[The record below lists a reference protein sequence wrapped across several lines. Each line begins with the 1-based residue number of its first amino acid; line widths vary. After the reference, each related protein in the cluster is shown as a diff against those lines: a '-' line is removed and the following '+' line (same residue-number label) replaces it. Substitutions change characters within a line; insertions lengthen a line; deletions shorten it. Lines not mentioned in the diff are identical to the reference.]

1 MHLPKKKFLIIIF
14 YISFIL
20 FLIEFLAY
28 GIIKILNNKAVFY
41 NQSQVKQSYEDY
53 VKVRDTLLGWK
64 NNNADDYGARKDK
77 SSFSK
82 SKTCVDMY
90 GDSFTYGYEVE
101 DIDAWPSKLS
111 EKLRCRVRNYGVVG
125 YGTDQAY
132 LRYQKQSSKYSKIVV
147 LNHLSEDIL
156 RNINQFNNL
165 LYPNAEFALKPRFI
179 IANNQLSLIQTISL
193 SKLEFKEFLDTPQT
207 FLKYDYFTPFG
218 YSGVQIASF
227 PYVYSVAKAFN
238 HYHVKAIFNNKSRIE
253 EFYEHKHKSQ
263 ALQVT
268 EMIMREFER
277 SARANGLIPI
287 LTIIPTCRDF
297 EHKKIYG
304 YFPYKNLPKELNKY
318 SFFFIDFGL
327 EIIENGLNYK
337 DLYFNCSSHMNKIG
351 NQVLAE
357 IFERKLKKI
366 QLY

>member
-1 MHLPKKKFLIIIF
+1 MHFAKKKFLIIIL
-14 YISFIL
+14 YILFVY
-20 FLIEFLAY
+20 FLIELFAY
-28 GIIKILNNKAVFY
+28 GIMQILNNKAVFY
-41 NQSQVKQSYEDY
+41 NQSQVKQSYDDY
-53 VKVRDTLLGWK
+53 IKVRDPLLGWK
-64 NNNADDYGARKDK
+64 NNNADYHGARIDK
-77 SSFSK
+77 SNFST
-82 SKTCVDMY
+82 SKACIDMY

-111 EKLRCRVRNYGVVG
+111 EKLKCRVRNYGVVG

-132 LRYQKQSSKYSKIVV
+132 LRYQHQSKEYSKIVV

-165 LYPNAEFALKPRFI
+165 LYPNNELALKPRFI
-179 IANNQLSLIQTISL
+179 IANNELTLIQTINL
-193 SKLEFKEFLDTPQT
+193 SKLDFKEFLGTPQT
-207 FLKYDYFTPFG
+207 FLKYDYFIPFG

-227 PYVYSVAKAFN
+227 PYLASLFKAFN
-238 HYHVKAIFNNKSRIE
+238 HYHVRAIFNNKSRIE
-253 EFYEHKHKSQ
+253 EFYEPKHKSQ
-263 ALQVT
+263 SLQVT
-268 EMIMREFER
+268 EMIMKEFER

-304 YFPYKNLPKELNKY
+304 DFPYKNLSKELHKH
-318 SFFFIDFGL
+318 SSFFIDFGF
-327 EIIENGLNYK
+327 EIIQNELSYK

-351 NQVLAE
+351 NQALAE
-357 IFERKLKKI
+357 IFERKLKEM